1 MIEAMDPTAAKVV
14 LAIQRG
20 DSINRVASKV
30 DISYS
35 WVYDWVERLEDAN
48 IIANT
53 DTGLRVVDH
62 ELRQQY
68 AGLMGALYSRDGLSQ
83 AEAYV
88 VPHFAGMAFAY
99 TEIDAAYVWTH
110 GGYQLARDHQDYP
123 VFIAV
128 HEHDV
133 DRWLAFFQQFGV
145 DATVGE
151 RPDADAV
158 DGPVHYVLFPTTDG
172 LDTEWV
178 DGNPA
183 IPLTDAVDQMV
194 ANRPAY
200 EPALEILTE
209 EYDIDVDAT
218 HRSTTAAE

>member
-1 MIEAMDPTAAKVV
+1 MDPTAAKVV

-35 WVYDWVERLEDAN
+35 WVYDWVERLEDTN

-53 DTGLRVVDH
+53 DSGLRVVDH

-68 AGLMGALYSRDGLSQ
+68 AELMGALYSRDSISQ
-83 AEAYV
+83 EEAYII
-88 VPHFAGMAFAY
+88 PHFAGMAFAY

-110 GGYQLARDHQDYP
+110 GGYQLARDHEDYP

-128 HEHDV
+128 HQRDV
-133 DRWLAFFQQFGV
+133 DRWLAFFQQYGV

-151 RPDADAV
+151 RPDPRAV
-158 DGPVHYVLFPTTDG
+158 NGSVHYVLFPTTDG
-172 LDTEWV
+172 FDIEWV
-178 DGNPA
+178 DGNPV
-183 IPLTDAVDQMV
+183 IPLADAVDQMV
-194 ANRPAY
+194 ANRPAF

-209 EYDIDVDAT
+209 EYDLDIDAS
-218 HRSTTAAE
+218 HHSTTTAD